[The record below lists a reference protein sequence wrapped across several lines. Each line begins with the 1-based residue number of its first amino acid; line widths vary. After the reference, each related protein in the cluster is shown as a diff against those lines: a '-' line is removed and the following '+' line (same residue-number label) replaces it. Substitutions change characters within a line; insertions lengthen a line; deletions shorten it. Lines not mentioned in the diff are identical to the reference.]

1 MTTRPE
7 VTAMAEIATP
17 PSRPTILLVTL
28 GAALLALL
36 ILFAGVLPAEYNRDP
51 TGLGRLTGIARLWA
65 PNEKK
70 IDTTANGAPTARSYP
85 VPYRS
90 DVIEFPLATGDD
102 RDGRNEL
109 EYKVRLAKGAS
120 YIFSWRVEGVAD
132 PEEFYTEF
140 HGHTLGDGKTMTVAD
155 YRKASGIA
163 DNGVLTAPFEGIHG
177 WYFQNQAVGAVK
189 VTLHLAGFYTLI
201 PAGEPGNEAGL
212 TARQV
217 AQ

>member
-1 MTTRPE
+1 MI
-7 VTAMAEIATP
+7 AQAEIAAP
-17 PSRPTILLVTL
+17 PSRRTILLVTL
-28 GAALLALL
+28 GALLLALL

-65 PNEKK
+65 PEERKF
-70 IDTTANGAPTARSYP
+70 DASAGGAPTSHSYP
-85 VPYRS
+85 APFRS
-90 DVIEFPLATGDD
+90 DVIEFPLATGDE

>member
-1 MTTRPE
+1 MT
-7 VTAMAEIATP
+7 AQAEIATR
-17 PSRPTILLVTL
+17 PSRRAILLVTL

-65 PNEKK
+65 PDEQK
-70 IDTTANGAPTARSYP
+70 IDTAVNGAPTSRSYP
-85 VPYRS
+85 LPYRN

-102 RDGRNEL
+102 REGRNEL

-120 YIFSWRVEGVAD
+120 YIYSWSVEGVTD

-140 HGHTLGDGKTMTVAD
+140 HGHTVSDGQTIAVAD
-155 YRKASGIA
+155 YRKASGTT
-163 DNGVLTAPFEGIHG
+163 DNGLLVAPFGGIHG
-177 WYFQNQAVGAVK
+177 WYFQNQSVGAVK

-212 TARQV
+212 TAREI
-217 AQ
+217 AR

>member
-1 MTTRPE
+1 MTAE
-7 VTAMAEIATP
+7 AEIPVP
-17 PSRPTILLVTL
+17 PSRRTILLVTL
-28 GAALLALL
+28 GAALLALI

-51 TGLGRLTGIARLWA
+51 TGLGRLTGIVRLWA
-65 PNEKK
+65 PDEQK
-70 IDTTANGAPTARSYP
+70 IDTAANGAPTSRSYP
-85 VPYRS
+85 APYRS

-120 YIFSWRVEGVAD
+120 YIYSWRVEGVAD

-140 HGHTLGDGKTMTVAD
+140 HGHTLGDGKTMTVGD

-163 DNGVLTAPFEGIHG
+163 DNGVLTAPFDGIHG
-177 WYFQNQAVGAVK
+177 WYFQNQSVGAVK

-201 PAGEPGNEAGL
+201 PAGQPGNEAGL
-212 TARQV
+212 V
-217 AQ
+217 AHQATQ

>member
-1 MTTRPE
+1 MT
-7 VTAMAEIATP
+7 AQAEIAAP
-17 PSRPTILLVTL
+17 PSRRTILLVTL
-28 GAALLALL
+28 GALLLGLL
-36 ILFAGVLPAEYNRDP
+36 IVFAGVLPAEYNRDP

-65 PNEKK
+65 PDERD
-70 IDTTANGAPTARSYP
+70 IGTAANGAPTSRSYP
-85 VPYRS
+85 APYRS
-90 DVIEFPLATGDD
+90 DVIAFPLATGDD
-102 RDGRNEL
+102 RDGHNEL

-120 YIFSWRVEGVAD
+120 YIYSWRVEGVAD
-132 PEEFYTEF
+132 SEEFYTEF

-163 DNGVLTAPFEGIHG
+163 DNGVLIAPFDGIHG
-177 WYFQNQAVGAVK
+177 WYFQNQSVGAVK

-217 AQ
+217 AR

>member
-1 MTTRPE
+1 MS
-7 VTAMAEIATP
+7 AQSEIASL
-17 PSRPTILLVTL
+17 PSRRTIALVTL
-28 GAALLALL
+28 GALLLALF

-65 PNEKK
+65 PEERT
-70 IDTTANGAPTARSYP
+70 IDTAASNAPISRTYP
-85 VPYRS
+85 ISFRS

-120 YIFSWRVEGVAD
+120 YIYSWSVEGVAD

-140 HGHTLGDGKTMTVAD
+140 HGHTVIDGEAMTVAE
-155 YRKASGIA
+155 YRKAAGAA
-163 DNGVLTAPFEGIHG
+163 DNGVLVAPFAGIHG
-177 WYFQNQAVGAVK
+177 WYFQNQSVGAVK
-189 VTLHLAGFYTLI
+189 VKLRLAGFYTLI

-212 TARQV
+212 SARQI
-217 AQ
+217 AP